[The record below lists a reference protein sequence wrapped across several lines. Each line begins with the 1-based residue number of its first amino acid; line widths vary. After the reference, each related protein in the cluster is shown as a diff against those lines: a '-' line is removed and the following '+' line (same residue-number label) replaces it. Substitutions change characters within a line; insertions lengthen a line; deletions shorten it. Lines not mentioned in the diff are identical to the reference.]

1 MLCPGCLRDVPD
13 LVGPHEDLCP
23 ECFGIAADVVI
34 PSLLSALEDGEPGD
48 ILFEESEGWTGS
60 ASGAAWSYPEEEEI
74 EADPLFPRSLLDDVL
89 GPGEDRRRPTFR
101 GRPRF

>member
-34 PSLLSALEDGEPGD
+34 PSLLNALDEEPGD
-48 ILFEESEGWTGS
+48 LVFEESDDGTGTPF
-60 ASGAAWSYPEEEEI
+60 GARWSFLEEEI
-74 EADPLFPRSLLDDVL
+74 DPVFPRSLL
-89 GPGEDRRRPTFR
+89 EDIEEPQQDRCRPTFQ

>member
-1 MLCPGCLRDVPD
+1 MLCPGCLRDVPH

-34 PSLLSALEDGEPGD
+34 PSLLSALDEGEPD
-48 ILFEESEGWTGS
+48 IFFEESDVGPGS
-60 ASGAAWSYPEEEEI
+60 AWSFLDEDEPV
-74 EADPLFPRSLLDDVL
+74 ADPLFPASLLGEDAERGDTRSL
-89 GPGEDRRRPTFR
+89 PTFR

>member
-34 PSLLSALEDGEPGD
+34 PSLLSALDEEPGD
-48 ILFEESEGWTGS
+48 IVFEENDDGTGTPF
-60 ASGAAWSYPEEEEI
+60 GARWSFLDEET
-74 EADPLFPRSLLDDVL
+74 DPLFPRSLLDEAQE
-89 GPGEDRRRPTFR
+89 PRQDRCLPTFQ